1 MLWNPWRGCH
11 RYSDG
16 CKFCYIHKG
25 DKKRNIDT
33 NDIVKSKD
41 FYKPILKDKKGNYKV
56 KSNTLVYMCF
66 CSDFL
71 IAEADCWRI
80 ECYEMIK
87 ARPDVTF
94 LFLTKRIDRFM
105 KILPDDWQDGYDNV
119 IVGVSVENMNAV
131 KERLTIFNDLPIKHK
146 NIILQPLIEAV
157 DISAYLKGIELVV
170 VGGESDRNGRL
181 LDYNWVLAIKEQC
194 LKQNVSFEFR
204 QCATNFVKDEK
215 HYYLQTKSLR
225 SQAKKAA
232 INHYF

>member
-16 CKFCYIHKG
+16 CMFCYIHKG

-33 NDIVKSKD
+33 NVIVKSKD
-41 FYKPILKDKKGNYKV
+41 FYKPILKDKKGNYKI
-56 KSNTLVYMCF
+56 KSNTLVYVCF
-66 CSDFL
+66 SSDFL
-71 IAEADCWRI
+71 IAEADEWRL
-80 ECYEMIK
+80 ECYEMIR

-94 LFLTKRIDRFM
+94 LFLTKRIERFM
-105 KILPDDWQDGYDNV
+105 TVLPDDWQDGYDNV
-119 IVGVSVENMNAV
+119 IVGVSVENMKAV

-157 DISAYLKGIELVV
+157 DISAYLKHIELVV
-170 VGGESDRNGRL
+170 VGGESDRNGRI
-181 LDYNWVLAIKEQC
+181 LDYSWVLAIKEQC
-194 LKQNVSFEFR
+194 FKQGVNFEFR

-215 HYYLQTKSLR
+215 RYCLQTKTLR

-232 INHYF
+232 IDHYF